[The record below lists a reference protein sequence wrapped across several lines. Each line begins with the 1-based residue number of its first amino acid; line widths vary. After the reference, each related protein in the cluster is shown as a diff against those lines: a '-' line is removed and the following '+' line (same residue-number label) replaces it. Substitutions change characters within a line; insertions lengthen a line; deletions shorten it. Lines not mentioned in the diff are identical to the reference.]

1 MDDAISRISRIH
13 MEKLCTTTPLSST
26 AFQRSNVQFYNQN
39 EWKKGKNKRK
49 NNENYEDEEAYNI
62 EYARSVHTN
71 WYRKCIRFN
80 RKMHITRR

>member
-1 MDDAISRISRIH
+1 MHDNAALFNGISTVQCAILQPKW
-13 MEKLCTTTPLSST
+13 MKKKQKKTEK
-26 AFQRSNVQFYNQN
+26 N
-39 EWKKGKNKRK
+39 K